1 MEGARGGPSSAS
13 SGGGGVYGS
22 LKDWSLNWRRP
33 QYPTPSAYTSSGS
46 KSGSGTT
53 LSNTYTSGSGASH
66 LSSYDHRL
74 LNALVVEE
82 RAEELA
88 KERAEDLWGATNGQ
102 RPEKSFCGG
111 AANGNFSALE
121 RWLMALDVGWVLCIA
136 DDASAAAAAGGLCH
150 LSSAIVQRD
159 YAGRWIQ
166 ALAVITHTILR
177 AYSDPFWCGLSD
189 LYILLKKEEPVTEQE
204 QEQDLDQL
212 QLTRARFGEAAILRM
227 LPFVDAIAASS
238 LASASAGGDINLASA
253 NGAPAPT
260 ERLQALLNVRDA
272 LSNASSGIQLWLHSA
287 SSAEAK
293 QKSDEVLGHLAAKEK
308 RLDEAIWST
317 MEGTRAH
324 ILSPPDD
331 KALWGAQS
339 PQGSPDVVRVTR
351 SLVNHIRLLWGNE
364 KLVRHI
370 VGAAAELGD
379 YVPEYDRISCFLS
392 GQEMS
397 AGEPFAS
404 LTLEMVSSLEEKL
417 AKRSESFPDHGLRVL
432 FLINNTRFIWQQ
444 LHPLLLSMERH
455 MSVLA
460 RRIEDYIQRYLQV
473 SWAPVVSCL
482 YDLTPPVCFGRN
494 NSNSCLLRFESEF
507 QKTYFAQKLWKV
519 PDPELRRRLR
529 QAVTERVVSGFR
541 EYLEHDNISTSSP
554 RATLTPLEL
563 EHMLQELFEG

>member
-1 MEGARGGPSSAS
+1 M
-13 SGGGGVYGS
+13 
-22 LKDWSLNWRRP
+22 
-33 QYPTPSAYTSSGS
+33 
-46 KSGSGTT
+46 
-53 LSNTYTSGSGASH
+53 
-66 LSSYDHRL
+66 
-74 LNALVVEE
+74 
-82 RAEELA
+82 
-88 KERAEDLWGATNGQ
+88 
-102 RPEKSFCGG
+102 
-111 AANGNFSALE
+111 
-121 RWLMALDVGWVLCIA
+121 
-136 DDASAAAAAGGLCH
+136 
-150 LSSAIVQRD
+150 
-159 YAGRWIQ
+159 
-166 ALAVITHTILR
+166 
-177 AYSDPFWCGLSD
+177 
-189 LYILLKKEEPVTEQE
+189 E
-204 QEQDLDQL
+204 QEQDPDQL
-212 QLTRARFGEAAILRM
+212 QLTRARFAEAAILRM
-227 LPFVDAIAASS
+227 LPFVDAIAVSS
-238 LASASAGGDINLASA
+238 LASASASAGGDINLASA

-260 ERLQALLNVRDA
+260 ERLQTLLDVRDA
-272 LSNASSGIQLWLHSA
+272 LSNASSGIQLWLHSS

-293 QKSDEVLGHLAAKEK
+293 QKSDEVLGLLAAKEK
-308 RLDEAIWST
+308 RLDEAIWNT

-370 VGAAAELGD
+370 VGTAAELGD

-397 AGEPFAS
+397 AGEPFSS

-444 LHPLLLSMERH
+444 LHPLLLGMERH

-473 SWAPVVSCL
+473 SWVPVVSCL
-482 YDLTPPVCFGRN
+482 YDLTPPLCFGRN
-494 NSNSCLLRFESEF
+494 NNNSCLPRFESEF

-529 QAVTERVVSGFR
+529 QAVTERVVSGFT
-541 EYLEHDNISTSSP
+541 EYLEHDNISTPSP
-554 RATLTPLEL
+554 RVTLTTLEL

>member
-1 MEGARGGPSSAS
+1 MEAARGGSSSAPS
-13 SGGGGVYGS
+13 GGGVYGS
-22 LKDWSLNWRRP
+22 LKDWFLNWRRP
-33 QYPTPSAYTSSGS
+33 QHPTPTAYTSGGS

-53 LSNTYTSGSGASH
+53 LSSTYTSGSGASH

-74 LNALVVEE
+74 LNALAVEE

-88 KERAEDLWGATNGQ
+88 KERAAELWGGADDGQ
-102 RPEKSFCGG
+102 RPEKSMTPS
-111 AANGNFSALE
+111 GNFSALE
-121 RWLMALDVGWVLCIA
+121 RWLMGLDVGWVLCIA
-136 DDASAAAAAGGLCH
+136 DDASAAAAAGGLWH
-150 LSSAIVQRD
+150 LSGAMVQRD

-166 ALAVITHTILR
+166 ALTVITRTILR
-177 AYSDPFWCGLSD
+177 AYSDPFGCGLSD
-189 LYILLKKEEPVTEQE
+189 LYIVLEEDELATTEQE
-204 QEQDLDQL
+204 QDPDQL
-212 QLTRARFGEAAILRM
+212 QQSRARFAEAAILRM
-227 LPFVDAIAASS
+227 LPFVDAIAAASS
-238 LASASAGGDINLASA
+238 IAGAGA

-260 ERLQALLNVRDA
+260 PTERLQVLLNVREA
-272 LSNASSGIQLWLHSA
+272 LSSASSGIQLWLHSA

-293 QKSDEVLGHLAAKEK
+293 QKSDEVLGLLAAKER
-308 RLDEAIWST
+308 RLDEAIWNA
-317 MEGTRAH
+317 MEDLRAR
-324 ILSPPDD
+324 ILSAPDD

-339 PQGSPDVVRVTR
+339 PQGSPDIVRVTR
-351 SLVNHIRLLWGNE
+351 SLINHIRLLWGNH

-370 VGAAAELGD
+370 VGVAADIGD
-379 YVPEYDRISCFLS
+379 YVPEYDRISYFLS

-404 LTLEMVSSLEEKL
+404 LTLEMVSALEEKL
-417 AKRSESFPDHGLRVL
+417 AERSESFPDHGLRVL

-444 LHPLLLSMERH
+444 LHPLLLGMERH

-482 YDLTPPVCFGRN
+482 SDLAPLCFGRN
-494 NSNSCLLRFESEF
+494 YNSCLARFESEF
-507 QKTYFAQKLWKV
+507 QKTYSAQKLWKV

-541 EYLEHDNISTSSP
+541 EYLEHDNISTTPP
-554 RATLTPLEL
+554 RITLTPLEL